1 MAFSTGAVVKK
12 SKDDM
17 IEHCIRPAG
26 AKELSLCCDGTAH
39 TTFPVASDD
48 SVGIENNVTKCSPLT
63 LHEAEVP
70 ELAGLTTCTD
80 SSIMKAEIFDP
91 AYDMHQMIAAS
102 SDDNIL
108 FLSGIDAVSGL
119 SLSLDGD
126 SAFKT
131 ASPVKIE
138 GFAMPPNRMSNAGE
152 GVGMFAGS
160 AVVESV
166 FCPNINISGGS
177 STEIDAHVS
186 KMDAGADDK
195 GYILHLNTSEGNL
208 MVSVDGLMV
217 SQTWPDK
224 ETAGGSQVT
233 SHWCDIG
240 KKGNKEDV
248 INSDSGQKDTCSK
261 QTCDYL
267 NGNGNEMQD
276 TKVFVPYGDKGCT
289 DSKVCGRLLETG
301 LMSHFDVVQDSRDS
315 DDYSDRGNPE
325 DEASDVTD
333 DPGPVL
339 VDIER
344 FVICSDGPMKC
355 LLCSF
360 NTDIY
365 STFKSHIIC
374 SHPCW
379 RITKKLSKNRLLVE
393 KSARMNL
400 SVSTV
405 FSTTESPCIN
415 RTSPVSLTSKSVAN
429 RRSKKAKES
438 HQVAQQLTKLCQ
450 QQNARSRQ
458 LTQRNKRIFRC
469 GKCQRLFVFEGS
481 IVNHLLDCH
490 DVRKPYKHIEVSNN
504 HGETFSVMHRC
515 MQHNCYV
522 SCSSEHELEKHT
534 HEAHDL
540 VFRCQICGF
549 CGDSTDTVQ
558 QHVLN
563 IHHQQ
568 LMMYGLTD

>member
-1 MAFSTGAVVKK
+1 MVKK
-12 SKDDM
+12 SKDDI
-17 IEHCIRPAG
+17 IEHCIRPADTE
-26 AKELSLCCDGTAH
+26 ELPPCSDDTSH
-39 TTFPVASDD
+39 TTFPVTSDD
-48 SVGIENNVTKCSPLT
+48 SAGIENNVTKSCPLT
-63 LHEAEVP
+63 LHETEVS
-70 ELAGLTTCTD
+70 ELAGLTCCTEA
-80 SSIMKAEIFDP
+80 SIMKAEIFDP

-102 SDDNIL
+102 SDDNML
-108 FLSGIDAVSGL
+108 FLSGIDTVSGL

-126 SAFKT
+126 SAFK
-131 ASPVKIE
+131 AVSPVKIE
-138 GFAMPPNRMSNAGE
+138 RTLEGFAVPQNRMSNADE
-152 GVGMFAGS
+152 GVGLFDGS

-166 FCPNINISGGS
+166 LCPNINMSGGS
-177 STEIDAHVS
+177 STEIGAHFS
-186 KMDAGADDK
+186 KMDASMDDK
-195 GYILHLNTSEGNL
+195 GYILHLNTSGGNL
-208 MVSVDGLMV
+208 MVSVDGLRV
-217 SQTWPDK
+217 AQTWPDK
-224 ETAGGSQVT
+224 ETAGDSQVT

-240 KKGNKEDV
+240 KKSNKEDV
-248 INSDSGQKDTCSK
+248 IASDSGQKDTCSK
-261 QTCDYL
+261 QTCDSV

-276 TKVFVPYGDKGCT
+276 TKVFVQYGGKGCT
-289 DSKVCGRLLETG
+289 DSKVCGRLLDTG
-301 LMSHFDVVQDSRDS
+301 LMSHLDVIHDSRDS
-315 DDYSDRGNPE
+315 DDYSDRGHPE

-400 SVSTV
+400 SASTV

-415 RTSPVSLTSKSVAN
+415 RTNPVSLASKSAAN

-504 HGETFSVMHRC
+504 HGETFSAMHRC
-515 MQHNCYV
+515 MQHNCFV
-522 SCSSEHELEKHT
+522 SCGSQRELEKHT

-549 CGDSTDTVQ
+549 CADSTDTVE

-563 IHHQQ
+563 IHNQQ
-568 LMMYGLTD
+568 LMMYGLTE